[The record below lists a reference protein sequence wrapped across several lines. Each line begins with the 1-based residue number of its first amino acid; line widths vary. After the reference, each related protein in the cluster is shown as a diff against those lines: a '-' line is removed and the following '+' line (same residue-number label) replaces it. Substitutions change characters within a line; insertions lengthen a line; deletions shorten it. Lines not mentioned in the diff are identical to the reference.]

1 MSQTNSSS
9 AASAPHA
16 VPVSVSAPAG
26 SVNAIE
32 TQGLSKFE
40 KPSEPAQ
47 KRQRKSDMNSDIEEM
62 MYGFGDSWPP
72 NAECVGLIE
81 SLVTRYIEDLAVRA
95 KEISDLRGKMDKE
108 CFLYV
113 VRKDRS
119 KFSRVCQLL
128 KANEELKNAQKTE
141 LKEV

>member
-1 MSQTNSSS
+1 MSQVSSS
-9 AASAPHA
+9 SVGSNPLVPLVAAAA
-16 VPVSVSAPAG
+16 AG
-26 SVNAIE
+26 SMKVADS
-32 TQGLSKFE
+32 QGLSKFE
-40 KPSEPAQ
+40 KPSEPAP

-72 NAECVGLIE
+72 NTDCVDLIE
-81 SLVTRYIEDLAVRA
+81 SLVTRYIEDLAQRA

-141 LKEV
+141 LKEA

>member
-1 MSQTNSSS
+1 MSES
-9 AASAPHA
+9 AGTVPEQNVANAAHA
-16 VPVSVSAPAG
+16 GTSVD
-26 SVNAIE
+26 NE
-32 TQGLSKFE
+32 DQQLSKFE
-40 KPSEPAQ
+40 RPSEPAT
-47 KRQRKSDMNSDIEEM
+47 KRQRKSDMSTDIEEM
-62 MYGFGDSWPP
+62 MYGFGDTWPP
-72 NAECVGLIE
+72 NPDCVTLVE
-81 SLVTRYIEDLAVRA
+81 SVVTRYIEDLALRA

-141 LKEV
+141 LKEG

>member
-1 MSQTNSSS
+1 MSQVSSS
-9 AASAPHA
+9 SVGSNPVASA
-16 VPVSVSAPAG
+16 AG
-26 SVNAIE
+26 AGNAKVADP
-32 TQGLSKFE
+32 QGLSKFE
-40 KPSEPAQ
+40 KPAEPAQ
-47 KRQRKSDMNSDIEEM
+47 KRQRKPDMNSDIEEM

-81 SLVTRYIEDLAVRA
+81 SLVTRYIEDLAQRA

-141 LKEV
+141 LKEA